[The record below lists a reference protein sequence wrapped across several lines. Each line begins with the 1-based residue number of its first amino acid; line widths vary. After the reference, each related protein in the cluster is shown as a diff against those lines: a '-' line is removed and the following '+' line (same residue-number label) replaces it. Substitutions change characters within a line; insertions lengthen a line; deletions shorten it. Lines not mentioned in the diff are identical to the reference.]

1 MNHLARGC
9 SLIDSEA
16 RRRAYPDTWDYP
28 TEQQLNRIAPGCAV
42 KICVNVED
50 ERCWEQVQAEAKKA
64 GIESALPRGERF
76 WTRVL
81 QITAAGF
88 KVKVEQCDMLLSG
101 VHGVRDGD
109 ILTIER
115 RHVLDIDDDGL
126 SRSHQ

>member
-1 MNHLARGC
+1 
-9 SLIDSEA
+9 
-16 RRRAYPDTWDYP
+16 
-28 TEQQLNRIAPGCAV
+28 V

-50 ERCWEQVQAEAKKA
+50 ERRWEQVLAEAREA
-64 GIESALPRGERF
+64 GIEWPLPRGERF
-76 WTRVL
+76 WGHVL
-81 QITAAGF
+81 QITAGGF

-115 RHVLDIDDDGL
+115 RHILDIEEEEL